1 VVRPKVFG
9 RGETFSPPELDDVQQ
24 RVLETMRRDGIALVP
39 FQDLFGDEQ
48 LWETLRADIAG
59 FARHTE
65 DNLAELQAKQKKK
78 SYLIRRFL
86 KSGTPFGLDDRWL
99 GFGLSNRMLDI
110 VNSYRGELTWMI
122 DVDNWYTIPD
132 PNAEDRIASQRW
144 HRDPWD
150 NHIVKVFIYFS
161 DVDEEAGPFEYVRGS
176 AEGGKY
182 GSLWPWE
189 EEEVYPDQTEFA
201 AAVDES
207 DRTTLTGPPGTIV
220 ICDTSGFHRG
230 GFAHSRPRILSY
242 LTYLSDA
249 GNRRH
254 RRKFGVDWTVGDGS
268 LSEAA
273 RFALNADT
281 TGRSS

>member
-99 GFGLSNRMLDI
+99 RLGLSSRMLDI

-132 PNAEDRIASQRW
+132 PGAEDRIASQRW

-150 NHIVKVFIYFS
+150 NHIVKVFTYFS
-161 DVDEEAGPFEYVRGS
+161 DVDEEAGPFEYLRGS
-176 AEGGKY
+176 PAGGRNAH
-182 GSLWPWE
+182 LWPWE
-189 EEEVYPDQTEFA
+189 GDEVFEAHGLYPPQDEF
-201 AAVDES
+201 ES
-207 DRTTLTGPPGTIV
+207 TAPAEDVLTATGPAGTMV
-220 ICDTSGFHRG
+220 FADTSGFHRG
-230 GFAHSRPRILSY
+230 GWTRSKPRILSY
-242 LTYLSDA
+242 CSYVSTHFRLA
-249 GNRRH
+249 PR
-254 RRKFGVDWTVGDGS
+254 FEVDWSDGDG
-268 LSEAA
+268 LSREAE
-273 RFALNADT
+273 FALAWS
-281 TGRSS
+281 R